1 MAVQGPDGRF
11 PPSHRLKTRG
21 EFDRVFSNPK
31 RSGGKYFTVLAVPGA
46 HSECRLGLI
55 VSRKVDK
62 RAVGRN
68 RVKRLVRESFRTH
81 VWDAHSV
88 DVVVLA
94 KAGAATASSDE
105 VFNELRRHWRRVSR
119 KE

>member
-11 PPSHRLKTRG
+11 PPSHRLKTRSD
-21 EFDRVFSNPK
+21 FDRVFSTPK
-31 RSGGKYFTVLAVPGA
+31 RSGGRFFTVLAVPNA
-46 HSECRLGLI
+46 CSESRLGLI
-55 VSRKVDK
+55 VSRKVDR

-81 VWDAHSV
+81 VWSAHGV

-94 KAGAATASSDE
+94 KAGAASAPSDE